1 MDVTDP
7 DTLRGTLDAGAAN
20 SWGQRLRTYR
30 RARLG
35 LSRGDFAELIND
47 RARRDSVNVA
57 CSERHVARW
66 ELGEVRR
73 PSKSYRVVLAALGA
87 PVPEAGSVLS
97 SPGLNVGFAREVA
110 ARTPEFGG
118 AGARRGSDATLLE
131 ALATAV
137 VGSADILTPWLPT
150 LDVSEMDCD
159 AQGLDLDAVRRA
171 TSGLRE
177 RDQRHGGG
185 SVARTAVD
193 LLKSTTA
200 LLAGYRGHTTLA
212 HALLVATAD
221 LARLIGWAYHD
232 IGDQHRAR
240 QYATMALVS
249 ARRAG
254 ADSLVASTLYVLGR
268 ISLIERDPR
277 VALRMFQLGQLP
289 AQDATAG
296 GESARLYANEAW
308 AHAMM
313 GDVDRMRTALARA
326 EDEIARVADA
336 PIDPWTRVFFTPG
349 EFTGMRSVIYNEY
362 ALTARGQTAQ
372 HYTAEAVDAA
382 RASLAASTP
391 GRPARSILFDNI
403 TIATG
408 TFRLGQIDDAVS
420 FATACLGMTGQV
432 DSGRVGERLGQ
443 LVQAATLASSRSD
456 VRDLCQTIRRAV
468 RTTRHAPRPLTE
480 HRRATA

>member
-1 MDVTDP
+1 MEVTDP
-7 DTLRGTLDAGAAN
+7 ETLRGTLDGGAGN

-47 RARRDSVNVA
+47 RARRDRVNVA
-57 CSERHVARW
+57 CSERHIARW

-73 PSKSYRVVLAALGA
+73 PSKSYRALLAALGA
-87 PVPEAGSVLS
+87 PVPGIDSVLS
-97 SPGLNVGFAREVA
+97 SPGPDVGVARETVS
-110 ARTPEFGG
+110 RSSDSLCTGT
-118 AGARRGSDATLLE
+118 RRATDATLLE
-131 ALATAV
+131 ALASAV
-137 VGSADILTPWLPT
+137 VGSADILTPWLPS
-150 LDVSEMDCD
+150 LDISEMPCKTRR
-159 AQGLDLDAVRRA
+159 LDLDAVRGA
-171 TSGLRE
+171 TAGLRE

-185 SVARTAVD
+185 SVARTAVE

-277 VALRMFQLGQLP
+277 AALRMFQLGQLP
-289 AQDATAG
+289 AQDATGG

-313 GDVDRMRTALARA
+313 GDVGRMRTALARA
-326 EDEIARVADA
+326 EDEVARVADA

-372 HYTAEAVDAA
+372 HYTAAAVDAA

-408 TFRLGQIDDAVS
+408 AFRLGQIDDAAS
-420 FATACLGMTGQV
+420 YASACLEMTGQV

-443 LVQAATLASSRSD
+443 LEQAATLASSRSD
-456 VRDLCQTIRRAV
+456 VREICQAIRRTV
-468 RTTRHAPRPLTE
+468 RTARPAPLTE
-480 HRRATA
+480 HHLASA

>member
-1 MDVTDP
+1 MDVTDS

-87 PVPEAGSVLS
+87 PVPEVGSVLS

-110 ARTPEFGG
+110 ARTPEFG
-118 AGARRGSDATLLE
+118 GARRGSDATLLE

-159 AQGLDLDAVRRA
+159 AQGLDLEAVRRA
-171 TSGLRE
+171 TTGLRE

-212 HALLVATAD
+212 HGLLVATAD

-232 IGDQHRAR
+232 IGDQDRAR

-313 GDVDRMRTALARA
+313 GDVGRMRTALARA

-336 PIDPWTRVFFTPG
+336 PVDPWTRVFFTPG

-420 FATACLGMTGQV
+420 FATACLEMTGQV

-468 RTTRHAPRPLTE
+468 RTARHTPRPQTE
-480 HRRATA
+480 HRLATA

>member
-7 DTLRGTLDAGAAN
+7 ETLRGHADAGAAN
-20 SWGQRLRTYR
+20 SWGQRLRTFR

-73 PSKSYRVVLAALGA
+73 PSKSYRALLAALGA
-87 PVPEAGSVLS
+87 PVPEIDAVLS
-97 SPGLNVGFAREVA
+97 SSDLNIGFARDVVS
-110 ARTPEFGG
+110 RSPEFPG
-118 AGARRGSDATLLE
+118 AGSRRGADATLLE

-137 VGSADILTPWLPT
+137 VGSADILTPWLPS
-150 LDVSEMDCD
+150 LDASESLCD
-159 AQGLDLDAVRRA
+159 TRQLDLDTVRSA
-171 TSGLRE
+171 TAGLRE

-185 SVARTAVD
+185 SIARTAVD

-200 LLAGYRGHTTLA
+200 LLAGHRGHTTLA
-212 HALLVATAD
+212 HTLLVATAD

-277 VALRMFQLGQLP
+277 AALRMFQLGQLP
-289 AQDATAG
+289 AQDAGG
-296 GESARLYANEAW
+296 GESARLYANAAW

-313 GDVDRMRTALARA
+313 GDAGRMRTALARA
-326 EDEIARVADA
+326 EDETARVAD

-362 ALTARGQTAQ
+362 ALTARGQTAE
-372 HYTAEAVDAA
+372 HFTAEAVDAA

-403 TIATG
+403 TVATG
-408 TFRLGQIDDAVS
+408 AFRLGQIDEGVS
-420 FATACLGMTGQV
+420 FATASLDMTGQV
-432 DSGRVGERLGQ
+432 DSGRVGDRLGQ
-443 LVQAATLASSRSD
+443 LVHAATLASSRSD
-456 VRDLCQTIRRAV
+456 VRDLCQAIRRTV
-468 RTTRHAPRPLTE
+468 RARHTPSPMTE
-480 HRRATA
+480 HRLATA